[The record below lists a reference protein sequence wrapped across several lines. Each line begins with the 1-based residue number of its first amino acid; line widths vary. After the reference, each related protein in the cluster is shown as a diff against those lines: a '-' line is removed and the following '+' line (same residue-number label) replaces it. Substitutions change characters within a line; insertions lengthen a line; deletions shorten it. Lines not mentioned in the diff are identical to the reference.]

1 MRQAGSL
8 LATMLLAM
16 VLFAGTIE
24 TGIAEPRK
32 NQIEVKEVTCEPNVE
47 GIDTLVFNGQGNA
60 GHVKGDDNA
69 GHVKYAG
76 PNNIIPKSYVVT
88 YRQAGTDMVIETD
101 VFDQG
106 TRTGQEDL
114 LIHCT
119 GSVLDVDI
127 SGLGRVDAFFDFEGL
142 VAPRST

>member
-1 MRQAGSL
+1 
-8 LATMLLAM
+8 
-16 VLFAGTIE
+16 
-24 TGIAEPRK
+24 
-32 NQIEVKEVTCEPNVE
+32 
-47 GIDTLVFNGQGNA
+47 LVFNGQGNA

-101 VFDQG
+101 VFDRG

-114 LIHCT
+114 IHCT
-119 GSVLDVDI
+119 GIARDVDI
-127 SGLGRVDAFFDFEGL
+127 SGLGRVDADFDFYGL
-142 VAPRST
+142 VTPRSTQ